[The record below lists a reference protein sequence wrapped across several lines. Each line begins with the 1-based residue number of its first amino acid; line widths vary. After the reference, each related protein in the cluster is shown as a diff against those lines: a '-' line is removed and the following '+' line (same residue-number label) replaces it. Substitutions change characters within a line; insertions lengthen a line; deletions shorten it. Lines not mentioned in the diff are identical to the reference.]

1 MAEGTQTIKIDSIAT
16 VHFDAKIAQVTPWTA
31 ETPNLYQLF
40 IRIEQPGKKTEIIP
54 FRVGFRKLEIRGNQ
68 FLVNGRA
75 VLIKGVNYHEHNEHT
90 GHVLSEA
97 DMRKDFKNMKRHNI
111 NAVRCCHYP
120 QQRRFY
126 ELCDEYGFY
135 VCNEANVESH
145 GMGYDLRKGRTLGNN
160 PNWLNAHIDRTI
172 NMYET
177 GKNYPCVT
185 FWSLGNEAG
194 NGYNFYMTYNW
205 LKSKDTTRPVQYERA
220 LLEWNT
226 DIYCPQYP
234 GATTL
239 EKWGN
244 TQTDRPYIMSEYAH
258 AMGNSTGNLMDLWDV
273 IYRYPNLQGVHL
285 GLD

>member
-1 MAEGTQTIKIDSIAT
+1 
-16 VHFDAKIAQVTPWTA
+16 
-31 ETPNLYQLF
+31 
-40 IRIEQPGKKTEIIP
+40 
-54 FRVGFRKLEIRGNQ
+54 
-68 FLVNGRA
+68 
-75 VLIKGVNYHEHNEHT
+75 
-90 GHVLSEA
+90 
-97 DMRKDFKNMKRHNI
+97 
-111 NAVRCCHYP
+111 
-120 QQRRFY
+120 
-126 ELCDEYGFY
+126 
-135 VCNEANVESH
+135 
-145 GMGYDLRKGRTLGNN
+145 MGYDLRKGRTLGNN
-160 PNWLNAHIDRTI
+160 PNWLNAHIDRTM

-258 AMGNSTGNLMDLWDV
+258 AMGNSTGTVSYTHLTLPTTV
-273 IYRYPNLQGVHL
+273 IV
-285 GLD
+285 

>member
-1 MAEGTQTIKIDSIAT
+1 MNTTSTRVTFSARRY
-16 VHFDAKIAQVTPWTA
+16 AQ
-31 ETPNLYQLF
+31 
-40 IRIEQPGKKTEIIP
+40 
-54 FRVGFRKLEIRGNQ
+54 GFREQ
-68 FLVNGRA
+68 
-75 VLIKGVNYHEHNEHT
+75 
-90 GHVLSEA
+90 
-97 DMRKDFKNMKRHNI
+97 KRHNI

-126 ELCDEYGFY
+126 ELCDEFGFY
-135 VCNEANVESH
+135 VCNEANIESH

-220 LLEWNT
+220 LLEWEHGHLLPAIPGRNHAGEMGQHANGSPLYHVG
-226 DIYCPQYP
+226 ICPCHGKQHRKP
-234 GATTL
+234 HGPL
-239 EKWGN
+239 GCDLPLS
-244 TQTDRPYIMSEYAH
+244 Q
-258 AMGNSTGNLMDLWDV
+258 ST
-273 IYRYPNLQGVHL
+273 RRVHL